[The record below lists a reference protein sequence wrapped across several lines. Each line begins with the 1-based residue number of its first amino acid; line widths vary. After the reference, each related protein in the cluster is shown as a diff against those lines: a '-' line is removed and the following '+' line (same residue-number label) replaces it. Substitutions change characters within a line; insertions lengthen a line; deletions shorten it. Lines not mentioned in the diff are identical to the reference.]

1 MRARVISGFFL
12 LIALASPAFAA
23 DWQGAGRPSLDRVLP
38 EIRRHTP
45 GAFYDAE
52 GPFIGADGLA
62 RYRIKWMMPDGR
74 IVWFDAD
81 ARTGRVLGPVPSGS
95 RFGNYDDDRYYGGG
109 NPGHFGNWP
118 DYDRGPYGGG
128 GRGRYGSGGRDGGN
142 WGRGGSGH
150 GNFGRGDY
158 RRGHDD
164 RH

>member
-1 MRARVISGFFL
+1 
-12 LIALASPAFAA
+12 
-23 DWQGAGRPSLDRVLP
+23 
-38 EIRRHTP
+38 
-45 GAFYDAE
+45 
-52 GPFIGADGLA
+52 
-62 RYRIKWMMPDGR
+62 MPDGR